1 MSANILSC
9 KLIKIL
15 IECVFIANPLFPV
28 ICGEGLHGA
37 LEFESKFAESP
48 GTFPIGLDPGLGR
61 WLGLLR

>member
-1 MSANILSC
+1 MIWVKIYS
-9 KLIKIL
+9 IL
-15 IECVFIANPLFPV
+15 INDDDVFYPLFPV

-48 GTFPIGLDPGLGR
+48 GTLPIGLEPGLGR